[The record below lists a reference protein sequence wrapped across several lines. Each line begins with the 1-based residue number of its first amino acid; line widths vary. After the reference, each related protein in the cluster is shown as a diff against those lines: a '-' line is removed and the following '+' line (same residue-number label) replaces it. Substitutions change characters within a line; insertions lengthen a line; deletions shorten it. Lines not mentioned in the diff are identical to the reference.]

1 MPQSG
6 PEHESMIQRLKKR
19 GIIDEALKISANKTA
34 DAIWEH
40 LQRLLCKWVEFQPD
54 ISATLDCL
62 SQFPLTRHRLNNE
75 VAIRSQSTVNL
86 FTRAVDFVSLGT
98 CYPFSYEIWCADI
111 LGGDS
116 RRIFENQTNSQNLRT
131 SISGGLRKYNS

>member
-1 MPQSG
+1 VPQSG

-19 GIIDEALKISANKTA
+19 GILDENVKDKCQQDGGCYLETPTA
-34 DAIWEH
+34 IAM
-40 LQRLLCKWVEFQPD
+40 QMVEFQPD

-62 SQFPLTRHRLNNE
+62 SQFPLTTHRLNNE

-98 CYPFSYEIWCADI
+98 CHPFSHEIWCADI
-111 LGGDS
+111 
-116 RRIFENQTNSQNLRT
+116 
-131 SISGGLRKYNS
+131 